1 MYNKI
6 NLAGGRFKSVD
17 YGKIPHIVFECLDGK
32 LITCCDTDYI
42 IVDVDED
49 GFVTEDSLY
58 LFIVEIDGEILT
70 PE

>member
-17 YGKIPHIVFECLDGK
+17 YGKIPHMVFECLDGK
-32 LITCCDTDYI
+32 IITCCDTDYI
-42 IVDVDED
+42 VIEDED
-49 GFVTEDSLY
+49 GFVTEIDLN
-58 LFIVEIDGEILT
+58 LFISEIDSEILT